1 MKKFTLSI
9 YALLFAT
16 IFYGQKFEGTITY
29 TLDYELPEMMEA
41 QRSMLPT
48 NMITHC
54 KKEYSR
60 VEQKTAM
67 GEQIVI
73 TNNENGA
80 STLLMNMMGQKMA
93 IEVSQADQ
101 KPKSSSNPVIT
112 YYEETKKIA
121 GYDCKKAS
129 YTVYVEEQKDSVSI
143 DLFYTP
149 EIPVIYNS
157 QFENLK
163 GLPLE
168 YSLNTQGMTMEFVAN
183 KVDVKK
189 LSKTLFEVPKDYEKI
204 TLEEF
209 KSMMGQ

>member
-1 MKKFTLSI
+1 M
-9 YALLFAT
+9 
-16 IFYGQKFEGTITY
+16 
-29 TLDYELPEMMEA
+29 
-41 QRSMLPT
+41 
-48 NMITHC
+48 
-54 KKEYSR
+54 
-60 VEQKTAM
+60 
-67 GEQIVI
+67 
-73 TNNENGA
+73 
-80 STLLMNMMGQKMA
+80 
-93 IEVSQADQ
+93 
-101 KPKSSSNPVIT
+101 IT

-189 LSKTLFEVPKDYEKI
+189 LSKTLFEVTKDYEKI